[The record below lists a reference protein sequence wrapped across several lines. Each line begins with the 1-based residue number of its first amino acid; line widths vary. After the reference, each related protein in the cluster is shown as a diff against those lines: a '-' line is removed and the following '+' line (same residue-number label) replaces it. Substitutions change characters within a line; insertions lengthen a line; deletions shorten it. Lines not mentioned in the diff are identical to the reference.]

1 MPRPRVHDLDE
12 ALDAAERLAV
22 GGGPSSVTLR
32 AVAAAT
38 EMSNGAIY
46 HAFGSRGG
54 LVGRAWLRAA
64 HRFLDLQQASVERA
78 LERGPVDAVVAA
90 ADTPAVFAEKFPQS
104 SRFLLTVRRDEL
116 LGSDVPEDVAAEL
129 SRLDSVLVALF
140 VRLARALWGR
150 KDGRAVEVIE
160 ACVVGL
166 PTGLLLQARRKPD
179 AAMRLRLETAVRAV
193 LALDPPPP
201 RKRHDTDT
209 KGPS

>member
-1 MPRPRVHDLDE
+1 MVRRMPRPRVNDLDE

-22 GGGPSSVTLR
+22 EGGPSSVTLR
-32 AVAAAT
+32 AVAAST

-54 LVGRAWLRAA
+54 LVGRVWLRAA

-129 SRLDSVLVALF
+129 SRLD
-140 VRLARALWGR
+140 
-150 KDGRAVEVIE
+150 
-160 ACVVGL
+160 
-166 PTGLLLQARRKPD
+166 
-179 AAMRLRLETAVRAV
+179 
-193 LALDPPPP
+193 
-201 RKRHDTDT
+201 
-209 KGPS
+209 

>member
-12 ALDAAERLAV
+12 ALDVVERLAV
-22 GGGPSSVTLR
+22 EGGPSAVTVR

-78 LERGPVDAVVAA
+78 LERGAVDAVVAA

-104 SRFLLTVRRDEL
+104 SRFLLAVRRDEL
-116 LGSDVPEDVAAEL
+116 LGSDIPEDVDAEL

-179 AAMRLRLETAVRAV
+179 AAMRQRLETAVRAV
-193 LALDPPPP
+193 LTLDPPPP